1 MGHMSFVLILSAVS
15 TIVPVVPPVSP
26 TTTLASPSPSAPTP
40 ACATY
45 AIDGALESPAQG
57 EWEFTATAYLHDGSE
72 ALANHRV
79 YAVPVMTTGLPPMEP
94 IELVTDVDGRASLTL
109 PVGAEGVRFMS
120 ESPDSADCAG
130 PPAVVAVD
138 VSAPVGPQTAGSA
151 PGLPVTGVPGWLIT
165 LAAFPA
171 AAGIGIVL
179 GRGRRPRS
187 TTGRPAG

>member
-1 MGHMSFVLILSAVS
+1 MDHMSFIVILSAVS
-15 TIVPVVPPVSP
+15 TIVPVVPPV
-26 TTTLASPSPSAPTP
+26 APTATSTPVP

-45 AIDGALESPAQG
+45 AIDGALEPPAQG

-72 ALANHRV
+72 SLANHRV
-79 YAVPVMTTGLPPMEP
+79 YAVPVMGSGLPPGSP
-94 IELVTDVDGRASLTL
+94 IELVTDADGRASLTL

-138 VSAPVGPQTAGSA
+138 VSAPMGPDVVGPT
-151 PGLPVTGVPGWLIT
+151 PDLPVTGVPGWLVT

-171 AAGIGIVL
+171 AAGIGIVI

-187 TTGRPAG
+187 ATSRPAG

>member
-1 MGHMSFVLILSAVS
+1 
-15 TIVPVVPPVSP
+15 
-26 TTTLASPSPSAPTP
+26 
-40 ACATY
+40 
-45 AIDGALESPAQG
+45 
-57 EWEFTATAYLHDGSE
+57 
-72 ALANHRV
+72 
-79 YAVPVMTTGLPPMEP
+79 MEP

-138 VSAPVGPQTAGSA
+138 VSAPVGPKTAGSA

-165 LAAFPA
+165 LAALPA

>member
-1 MGHMSFVLILSAVS
+1 MDHMSFVLILSAVS
-15 TIVPVVPPVSP
+15 TIVPVIPPVSTP
-26 TTTLASPSPSAPTP
+26 VSPPASAP

-45 AIDGALESPAQG
+45 AIDGALQPPAQG

-72 ALANHRV
+72 SLANHRV
-79 YAVPVMTTGLPPMEP
+79 YAVPVMATGMPPAEP

-120 ESPDSADCAG
+120 ESPDGADCQG

-138 VSAPVGPQTAGSA
+138 VSTPVGSEFGPDVAGSG

-171 AAGIGIVL
+171 AAGIGIVI
-179 GRGRRPRS
+179 GRGRRPRPATS
-187 TTGRPAG
+187 RPAG